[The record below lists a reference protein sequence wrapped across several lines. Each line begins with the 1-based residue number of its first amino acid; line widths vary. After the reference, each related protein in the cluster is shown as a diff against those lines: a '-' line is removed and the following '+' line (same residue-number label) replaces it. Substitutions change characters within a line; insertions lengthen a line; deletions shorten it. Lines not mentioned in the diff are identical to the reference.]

1 MKKLRMLM
9 ALALS
14 LCLLAGCA
22 AVTSAGEK
30 DGLRLYYAAALDT
43 HRGGD
48 AIDHVVVDWDT
59 LPEGDKAAR
68 AEAVLALL
76 MGECQEKGFRTPIPS
91 GTTLRSV
98 DMKGGTAWVDF
109 AGSYGQ
115 LSGMALTIADY
126 CVTLSLTQLEGVY
139 AVHITVNGQE
149 LAYRDSNMF
158 LAGDVLLTSM
168 DDVVRTLTAQL
179 YFPDESG
186 TLTAEER
193 LLTQYEGQSAAD
205 VVLAALA
212 DGPSQEGLQPLLP
225 EDFTGLTVR
234 VEDGVCQLNLP
245 SEMIAAMGADAAG
258 EMEQG
263 VAASL
268 LSLEGVSAVQI
279 YTDGVYVDVY
289 E

>member
-1 MKKLRMLM
+1 M
-9 ALALS
+9 
-14 LCLLAGCA
+14 
-22 AVTSAGEK
+22 
-30 DGLRLYYAAALDT
+30 
-43 HRGGD
+43 
-48 AIDHVVVDWDT
+48 
-59 LPEGDKAAR
+59 
-68 AEAVLALL
+68 
-76 MGECQEKGFRTPIPS
+76 
-91 GTTLRSV
+91 
-98 DMKGGTAWVDF
+98 
-109 AGSYGQ
+109 
-115 LSGMALTIADY
+115 
-126 CVTLSLTQLEGVY
+126 TLSLTQLEGVY